1 LADKEATLDTH
12 LTSIDN
18 LQALKKIGHITP
30 SSNTTLEPLTA
41 MLNYQVSSVVSNHF
55 TRIPVTKISLDND
68 DTGRFEIEKMVEAA
82 RLLADAPMDAI
93 LWNGTS
99 GSWNGTEAD
108 IEMCRRITEE
118 TGVPASTS
126 TLAQYEVFE
135 RFGMKKFGLAVPY
148 LDDVTAKAM
157 ETYERAGYKVVSVAN
172 LNKTVNR
179 EFAQV
184 STDRIKQLLRD
195 ADSPE
200 AECLAVVCTNFAAA
214 LVVEEME
221 QELGKP
227 IFDSVVVT
235 LWKGFDM
242 AGVRQTITGWGT
254 LLETEV
260 AQSGITR

>member
-1 LADKEATLDTH
+1 MDTH
-12 LTSIDN
+12 LKAIEN
-18 LQALKKIGHITP
+18 LDHLKKIGYITP

-41 MLNYQVSSVVSNHF
+41 MLTYPISNIVSSHF
-55 TRIPVTKISLDND
+55 TRIPVTKISLKDD
-68 DTGRFEIEKMVEAA
+68 DTGRFEVEKMVNAA
-82 RLLADAPMDAI
+82 KLLGDGPMDAI

-99 GSWNGTEAD
+99 GCWNGIRAD
-108 IEMCRRITEE
+108 VEMCRRITEA

-135 RFGMKKFGLAVPY
+135 HCGIRKFALAVPY
-148 LDDVTAKAM
+148 LDDVTAKAI
-157 ETYERAGYKVVSVAN
+157 ETYEEAGYEAVSFAN
-172 LNKTVNR
+172 SNKTVNR

-184 STDRIKQLLRD
+184 SRDQIKQLLRD

-227 IFDSVVVT
+227 IFDSVIVT
-235 LWKGFDM
+235 LWKALDM
-242 AGVRQTITGWGT
+242 AGVQTTVAGWGA
-254 LLETEV
+254 LLKNGV
-260 AQSGITR
+260 ARITIPR